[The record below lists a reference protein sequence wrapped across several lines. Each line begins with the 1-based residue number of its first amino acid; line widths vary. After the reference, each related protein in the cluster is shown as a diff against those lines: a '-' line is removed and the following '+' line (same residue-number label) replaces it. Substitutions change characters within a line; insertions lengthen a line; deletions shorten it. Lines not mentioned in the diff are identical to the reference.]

1 MMLFAKI
8 FTYALN
14 AYLDA
19 QIAEEIVVYIKSE
32 GKSFATKN
40 TVSQQRAEKLVA
52 TTNSKVLQKD
62 PSYLI
67 GLAYTEYYLNGL
79 ADILYANLF
88 WSFLISKRK
97 SYLQTIYQ
105 ESITRFR
112 TQLSTSFQFEEIIA
126 KPYISFWYW
135 PFVVTDPWRWANQ
148 FAKERCGYSG
158 ALNRAALRKA
168 SIEVQHQNIQ
178 NNKQLT
184 QILMKHDQSSDHK
197 VIEIR
202 TVAEQLN
209 NSSDFLAEAIA
220 TQEAAIKW
228 DKLFVWLI
236 NR

>member
-1 MMLFAKI
+1 MILFAKI

-19 QIAEEIVVYIKSE
+19 QIAEEIVAYIKSG
-32 GKSFATKN
+32 GKTFATKN
-40 TVSQQRAEKLVA
+40 TVAQQRAEKLVA
-52 TTNSKVLQKD
+52 TNSEVFQED

-97 SYLQTIYQ
+97 SYLRGIYR

-112 TQLSTSFQFEEIIA
+112 AKLSTTFQFEEIIS
-126 KPYISFWYW
+126 KPGISLWYW
-135 PFVVTDPWRWANQ
+135 PLVVTDPWRWTNQ

-158 ALNRAALRKA
+158 ELNRDALRKA

-184 QILMKHDQSSDHK
+184 QILIKHDQSSDHK

-202 TVAEQLN
+202 KVAEQLN
-209 NSSDFLAEAIA
+209 NSTAFLSEAVA

-228 DKLFVWLI
+228 DKLFMWLI